1 MIQRI
6 QSVYLLLVTIILACA
21 SFLSLGY
28 FSADNGVTQFPF
40 SPLGLSTPAETY
52 STWALFSLLVLSAVL
67 AFLTIFLFKNRP
79 LQLRICIF
87 NALIMLGYIAAL
99 VFFIFKLKSSLDAGF
114 FLDWKICLPV
124 VALILNYLAIRGI
137 GKDEVL
143 VRSYD
148 RIR

>member
-6 QSVYLLLVTIILACA
+6 QSVYLLLVTILLACSA
-21 SFLSLGY
+21 FFTLGY
-28 FSADNGVTQFPF
+28 FSTDSGLTKAIFNPMGVTVEQDLLP
-40 SPLGLSTPAETY
+40 
-52 STWALFSLLVLSAVL
+52 TWALFTLLIIGAVIAL
-67 AFLTIFLFKNRP
+67 VTIFLFKNRP
-79 LQLRICIF
+79 LQLRLCIF
-87 NALIMLGYIAAL
+87 NTILMLGYYGAL
-99 VFFIFKLKSSLDAGF
+99 IFFIFKMKSTLASEF
-114 FLDWKICLPV
+114 FVDWKICLPL

>member
-6 QSVYLLLVTIILACA
+6 QSVYLLIVTILLACA

-28 FSADNGVTQFPF
+28 FSSDNGVTKLPF
-40 SPLGLSTPAETY
+40 TPFGVVTPVETY
-52 STWALFSLLVLSAVL
+52 STWALFSLLIISAIL
-67 AFLTIFLFKNRP
+67 ALVTIFLFKNRP
-79 LQLRICIF
+79 LQLRLSIF
-87 NALIMLGYIAAL
+87 NALLILGYIGAL
-99 VFFIFKLKSSLDAGF
+99 VFFIFKLRGTFDADF

-124 VALILNYLAIRGI
+124 IAFILNYLAIRGI